1 MGKYKHDILLD
12 EETEE
17 ILQGNREINRNFSQW
32 VRGYLVAYAK
42 NRGKRDGDAGSR
54 K

>member
-1 MGKYKHDILLD
+1 MARHDVLLD

-17 ILQGNREINRNFSQW
+17 ILQANREINRNFSEW
-32 VRGYLVAYAK
+32 IRGHLLAYGK
-42 NRGKRDGDAGSR
+42 KQSKRDGDAGATGR